1 MIRDA
6 RPLAQI
12 TAEAMK
18 ILYREIGIVDTL
30 RFLDQYTGGY
40 GDYTAQREELF
51 SEMTLGSIVSE
62 IKEGRKPGRFKPG
75 GRAQHKRTTSNKR
88 NRKPQTGRQKS
99 AGPSGQRRN
108 RG

>member
-18 ILYREIGIVDTL
+18 ILYREMGIVDTV
-30 RFLDQYTGGY
+30 RFINQYTAGY

-51 SEMTLGSIVSE
+51 AGMTLDNIVSE
-62 IKEGRKPGRFKPG
+62 IQESGERGRLRHGRKTAAG
-75 GRAQHKRTTSNKR
+75 KRVRKR
-88 NRKPQTGRQKS
+88 
-99 AGPSGQRRN
+99 
-108 RG
+108 

>member
-1 MIRDA
+1 MIKDA

-30 RFLDQYTGGY
+30 RFVNQYTAGY

-51 SEMTLGSIVSE
+51 AGMTLDSIVSGIRE
-62 IKEGRKPGRFKPG
+62 
-75 GRAQHKRTTSNKR
+75 
-88 NRKPQTGRQKS
+88 NRKRGHNGHRKKAQRKKTASGKRIRRTQTGRQKS
-99 AGPSGQRRN
+99 T
-108 RG
+108 

>member
-1 MIRDA
+1 MNVRGSKEP

-30 RFLDQYTGGY
+30 RFINQYTAGY

-51 SEMTLGSIVSE
+51 AGMTLDNIVSE
-62 IKEGRKPGRFKPG
+62 IKESGTRGRKKRETRGPASGR
-75 GRAQHKRTTSNKR
+75 
-88 NRKPQTGRQKS
+88 RKSHTCFQQLRQGQTDI
-99 AGPSGQRRN
+99 AL
-108 RG
+108 

>member
-30 RFLDQYTGGY
+30 RFINQYTAGY

-51 SEMTLGSIVSE
+51 AGMTLDSIASE
-62 IKEGRKPGRFKPG
+62 IKESRKRGRRRHRKEIQPKKTALDKRVR
-75 GRAQHKRTTSNKR
+75 RAR
-88 NRKPQTGRQKS
+88 TGRQKS
-99 AGPSGQRRN
+99 R
-108 RG
+108 

>member
-30 RFLDQYTGGY
+30 RFINQYTAGY

-51 SEMTLGSIVSE
+51 AGMTLDSVVSE
-62 IKEGRKPGRFKPG
+62 IKESRKRGRPRHRKEVQLRKT
-75 GRAQHKRTTSNKR
+75 AADKRVRRSR
-88 NRKPQTGRQKS
+88 TGRQKS
-99 AGPSGQRRN
+99 T
-108 RG
+108 

>member
-30 RFLDQYTGGY
+30 RFINQYTAGCGN
-40 GDYTAQREELF
+40 YTAQREELF
-51 SEMTLGSIVSE
+51 AEMTLDSIVSG
-62 IKEGRKPGRFKPG
+62 IKESRRRGRPRHGKK
-75 GRAQHKRTTSNKR
+75 AQHEKTASGKRI
-88 NRKPQTGRQKS
+88 RKPQTGRQKS
-99 AGPSGQRRN
+99 T
-108 RG
+108 

>member
-1 MIRDA
+1 MIQKV

-30 RFLDQYTGGY
+30 RFINQYTVGY

-51 SEMTLGSIVSE
+51 AGMTLDSIVSE
-62 IKEGRKPGRFKPG
+62 IKQSRKRD
-75 GRAQHKRTTSNKR
+75 RAKRGKEAQRKKTASDKR
-88 NRKPQTGRQKS
+88 IRRTRTGPQKS
-99 AGPSGQRRN
+99 A
-108 RG
+108 